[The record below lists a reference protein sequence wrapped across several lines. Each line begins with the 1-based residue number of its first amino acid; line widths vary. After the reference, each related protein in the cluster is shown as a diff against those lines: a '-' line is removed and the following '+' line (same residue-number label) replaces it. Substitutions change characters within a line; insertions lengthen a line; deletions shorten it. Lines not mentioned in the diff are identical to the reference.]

1 MSKSRKIEQVV
12 RRSRYEYR
20 VWGKN
25 RSARKQ
31 LESLSTHTV
40 KERINDCYL
49 IVDDTSWNAK
59 VRHNT
64 LKVKQLL
71 EHDDGFQRW
80 ASGRH
85 RNAESTPTP
94 FDEIFEQLR
103 LDRPQRG
110 KSYDLRRAVKRLDP
124 ASGVRA
130 VFVTKKRTRYS
141 IGQLRAE
148 VTAILLRDSGE
159 VMHTLSI
166 DGDDLDELT
175 ALRKR
180 LGLRHD
186 PNIAVHEAIETEIS
200 N

>member
-1 MSKSRKIEQVV
+1 
-12 RRSRYEYR
+12 

-40 KERINDCYL
+40 KERINDFYN

-94 FDEIFEQLR
+94 FGEIFQ
-103 LDRPQRG
+103 
-110 KSYDLRRAVKRLDP
+110 
-124 ASGVRA
+124 
-130 VFVTKKRTRYS
+130 
-141 IGQLRAE
+141 
-148 VTAILLRDSGE
+148 
-159 VMHTLSI
+159 
-166 DGDDLDELT
+166 
-175 ALRKR
+175 
-180 LGLRHD
+180 
-186 PNIAVHEAIETEIS
+186 
-200 N
+200 